1 LLLLLLLFMLLL
13 LLLVPML
20 VLLLVLQVGIIG
32 DASVTVG
39 VAVTELL
46 LLRDC
51 HGQLRDFM
59 GASWIPNRFQAALLT
74 RPKAIESTGVL
85 LFKVTIQN

>member
-1 LLLLLLLFMLLL
+1 ML
-13 LLLVPML
+13 ML
-20 VLLLVLQVGIIG
+20 VLLLLQVGIIG

-39 VAVTELL
+39 GAVTGAAAAAAAAT
-46 LLRDC
+46 DC
-51 HGQLRDFM
+51 HGQRCYFM
-59 GASWIPNRFQAALLT
+59 GRSWIPSWIPNRFQAALFT